1 MAKRKIC
8 VVTGS
13 RAEYGILYW
22 LLKEIQE
29 DSDLILQVVVTG
41 MHLSVEHGLTY
52 RVIEDDGFA
61 ISAKVEML
69 LASDTPVGI
78 AKSVGVGIM
87 GFADAFAALKPDIV
101 VLNGDRFDIFA
112 AAQAAMIARIP
123 IAHTHGGEATE
134 GRRDEAIRH
143 SVTKMSSF
151 HFVAAEPYRRRV
163 IQLGESPERVFN
175 VGTPGLDNLKRLKLL
190 DRRDF
195 EKASDFKLGTPTF
208 LVTYHP
214 VTLSKTPPREPMEN
228 LLRAL
233 NRFPEAKIIFTKAN
247 ADTEGR
253 IINEMIDQYVHQDPM
268 RAKAFISMGQ
278 VLYLSALTHVDV
290 VIGNS
295 SSGLTEAPAVRKATV
310 NIGDRQRGRLRAS
323 SVIDCTED
331 ESAIVS
337 AIRKALSPGFREA
350 LKNVSSPY
358 GEGNASV
365 KIKKYLK
372 EVNLDDVL
380 MKRFYDIKEVS

>member
-134 GRRDEAIRH
+134 GLLDEAIRH

>member
-87 GFADAFAALKPDIV
+87 GFADAFAVLKPDIV

-134 GRRDEAIRH
+134 GLLDEAIRH